1 MFKTNFSRISFRV
14 SYLLPLN
21 PSSLRDAAKPYGSTK
36 RWGRTSRSQLGSIYL
51 SLSISPIIT
60 CLCFWYEI
68 GLWFVVYGDK
78 IGSFERSFKSTRQRK
93 LYLLRLLMKQFKA
106 VQELLNDFATV
117 PHSNTELSA
126 KETLSS
132 SARTTSW
139 MKNEIGMHKQL
150 SAVSRTR
157 NSSAMS
163 LTANE
168 RLLE

>member
-1 MFKTNFSRISFRV
+1 MAR
-14 SYLLPLN
+14 
-21 PSSLRDAAKPYGSTK
+21 
-36 RWGRTSRSQLGSIYL
+36 RSVGERQA
-51 SLSISPIIT
+51 
-60 CLCFWYEI
+60 EAN
-68 GLWFVVYGDK
+68 K

-106 VQELLNDFATV
+106 VQELLNDIAIL

-126 KETLSS
+126 KETSS
-132 SARTTSW
+132 SSSRTTSW